1 MDKLRPLLLRN
12 QFLEY
17 MSISLYHMS
26 ITMIIALNLVCTS
39 SYHRSPSIGLYSQLR
54 KIDDLPY
61 PEAVFDGSF
70 FARNPKPFYT
80 LVRQIYPQRLCPT
93 DTHKFMKLLERK
105 GLLQRVYT
113 QNIDAIEFLAGL
125 PAEKVVEAHGTFQR
139 SYCTACHKNFDLE
152 WLKDNIFHPGLLR
165 ILLIICKTCG

>member
-1 MDKLRPLLLRN
+1 MFYFISNSLKNYLPLL
-12 QFLEY
+12 
-17 MSISLYHMS
+17 S
-26 ITMIIALNLVCTS
+26 TS
-39 SYHRSPSIGLYSQLR
+39 CIFRSPSIGLYSQLR
-54 KIDDLPY
+54 KIEDLPY
-61 PEAVFDGSF
+61 PEAVFDGGF

-152 WLKDNIFHPGLLR
+152 WLKDNIFHPGQKRDQTLKF
-165 ILLIICKTCG
+165 CM